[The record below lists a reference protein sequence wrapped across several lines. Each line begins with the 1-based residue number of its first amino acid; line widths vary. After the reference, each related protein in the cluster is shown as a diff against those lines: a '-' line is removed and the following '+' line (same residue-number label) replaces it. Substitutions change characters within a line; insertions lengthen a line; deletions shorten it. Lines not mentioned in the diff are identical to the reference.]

1 MLCWTTTLYSIV
13 YIAYNLLKM
22 AFPGPTDPL
31 VLANSVSTMVFLG
44 VDKAQ
49 TTMMMIM
56 NTITKFIIANI
67 YAILLIIVMVI
78 VAFAEMI
85 WYTLKWFFGE
95 AVPWFFV
102 KFIPWLFNLFMCGVN
117 GIINLPQ
124 CFIWYMLDIAGR
136 IIYLPF
142 RLTFW
147 FLEYLT
153 EIELTKIEKDI
164 WCFLEDIDKYIH
176 SPEPEGL
183 GTGIHIIHFPD
194 SVMSKCYTCKTKFP
208 KPPEYKKQKAFSTI
222 NRIKKAFS

>member
-1 MLCWTTTLYSIV
+1 
-13 YIAYNLLKM
+13 M
-22 AFPGPTDPL
+22 AFPGPVDPL
-31 VLANSVSTMVFLG
+31 IMANTVSSMVFQI
-44 VDKAQ
+44 VDRIQ
-49 TTMMMIM
+49 SGLMQITGL
-56 NTITKFIIANI
+56 ITKFIISNI
-67 YAILLIIVMVI
+67 YTILMILFMV
-78 VAFAEMI
+78 VAAFFELFY
-85 WYTLKWFFGE
+85 YTVIEWFGGK

-102 KFIPWLFNLFMCGVN
+102 KFIPWLFGLFMCGVN

-164 WCFLEDIDKYIH
+164 WCFLEEIDKYIH
-176 SPEPEGL
+176 SPEPDGL

>member
-1 MLCWTTTLYSIV
+1 
-13 YIAYNLLKM
+13 M
-22 AFPGPTDPL
+22 AFLGPVDLAML
-31 VLANSVSTMVFLG
+31 VNTVSSVVFQV
-44 VDKAQ
+44 VDRIQ
-49 TTMMMIM
+49 SGLMQITGL
-56 NTITKFIIANI
+56 ITKFIISNI

-102 KFIPWLFNLFMCGVN
+102 KFIPWLFKLFMCGVN

-142 RLTFW
+142 KLTFW

-222 NRIKKAFS
+222 NRIKNAFS